1 MRPTWL
7 NRPQRLLETGLP
19 GEPPRADT
27 LSLLIAPIAIVAVT
41 AVLRTGFHL
50 ASTTTAALCYLLV
63 ILITATASTVW
74 VAIAV
79 SVFADLCLNY
89 FFMAPIGTFT
99 IADPQNWVT
108 LFVFFAVSVVASKLS
123 TAVRNRASEASARGD
138 ELARLFDLSR
148 DVLLTTDRRDAMVQ
162 LARFVS
168 RRFDLVFA
176 AICLPRPD
184 GWEIIDGGTLHLH
197 LDLGL
202 LSDALSDAGA
212 VVEFDARSRTYAGHQ
227 TMTVDGHA
235 VRLVPLRVGT
245 RAVGLLAASGR
256 IVEPGTLDAL
266 AGVVAIAIERV
277 QLLDE
282 RHAAEMARQSEALKS
297 ALLASLGHDLRTP
310 LTAIRV
316 AASNLQASWLAE
328 DDRREQSDLILAE
341 VERLNRLFQNI
352 LEMARL
358 EAGSVIADL
367 RWAHPSEI
375 VEAALDQVEYTLR
388 GHPVDVGSDA
398 ELLVHVD
405 PRLTASALAHL
416 LENAAQYSPPG
427 APIALH
433 VTVSSAELILRV
445 RDHGPGVDPGDL
457 SHLFERF
464 YRGQQARR
472 HSSGTGMGLAIARGL
487 LNAEGGR
494 VWADNRPDGGAEFSI
509 AVPAASRPAAA
520 GTED

>member
-1 MRPTWL
+1 M
-7 NRPQRLLETGLP
+7 
-19 GEPPRADT
+19 
-27 LSLLIAPIAIVAVT
+27 LSLVIAPITILVVS

-50 ASTTTAALCYLLV
+50 ANPTTAALCYLLV

-79 SVFADLCLNY
+79 SILADLCLNY

-99 IADPQNWVT
+99 IADSQNWVA
-108 LFVFFAVSVVASKLS
+108 LFVFFAVSVVASNLS
-123 TAVRNRASEASARGD
+123 TAVRNRASEATARGD

-148 DVLLTTDRRDAMVQ
+148 DVLLTTDSREAMAQ

-168 RRFDLVFA
+168 RRFDLAFA
-176 AICLPRPD
+176 AICLPRPS
-184 GWEIIDGGTLHLH
+184 GWEIIDGGVLHLH
-197 LDLGL
+197 LAPGP
-202 LSDALSDAGA
+202 LSQALSDASA
-212 VVEFDARSRTYAGHQ
+212 VVEFDARSRTYSGHQ

-245 RAVGLLAASGR
+245 KAVGLLAASGR
-256 IVEPGTLDAL
+256 TVEPGTLDAL

-316 AASNLQASWLAE
+316 AASNLQASWLGE
-328 DDRREQSDLILAE
+328 DDRREQSDLILVE

-358 EAGSVIADL
+358 EAGGVIADL
-367 RWAHPSEI
+367 EWVHPSEI
-375 VEAALDQVEYTLR
+375 VEAALDQVEHTIR
-388 GHPVDVGSDA
+388 CHPVDVDSDS
-398 ELLVHVD
+398 ELLVRVD

-416 LENAAQYSPPG
+416 LENAAQYSPTG
-427 APIALH
+427 SPIAVG
-433 VTVSSAELILRV
+433 VTVSSEELLIRV
-445 RDHGPGVDPGDL
+445 RDRGPGIDPVDL
-457 SHLFERF
+457 SYLFERF
-464 YRGQQARR
+464 YRGREAKQRA
-472 HSSGTGMGLAIARGL
+472 SGTGMGLAICRGVL
-487 LNAEGGR
+487 SAEGGR
-494 VWADNRPDGGAEFSI
+494 VWADNRPDGGAEFCI

-520 GTED
+520 GTEG